1 MIKNTMSF
9 IPLLADVAWSC
20 NGTSDTSLDLG
31 INFDGLSEVLMH
43 LFNESVYLSCLF

>member
-1 MIKNTMSF
+1 LDWIDNHLVSFELMIKNTMSF

-31 INFDGLSEVLMH
+31 INFDGLS
-43 LFNESVYLSCLF
+43 